1 MAYQEKLGAGAV
13 IYLRKAY
20 ELIAVKSADF
30 AGISKT
36 DAAGKRKRFGTLL
49 KEVDNKLNII
59 PKQFSENRYALF
71 EELSNVVHGEY
82 DEKIALLKYTS
93 LRRLITGV
101 IDNVISNQDFATE
114 MENLGWNRE
123 KGEPA

>member
-1 MAYQEKLGAGAV
+1 MWYM
-13 IYLRKAY
+13 
-20 ELIAVKSADF
+20 
-30 AGISKT
+30 
-36 DAAGKRKRFGTLL
+36 
-49 KEVDNKLNII
+49 
-59 PKQFSENRYALF
+59 ENMMRRL
-71 EELSNVVHGEY
+71 H
-82 DEKIALLKYTS
+82 TS

>member
-1 MAYQEKLGAGAV
+1 M
-13 IYLRKAY
+13 
-20 ELIAVKSADF
+20 
-30 AGISKT
+30 
-36 DAAGKRKRFGTLL
+36 
-49 KEVDNKLNII
+49 
-59 PKQFSENRYALF
+59 
-71 EELSNVVHGEY
+71 VHGEY